1 MTERQKRFV
10 DFYIQTANA
19 AEAARLAGY
28 SENGA
33 RVTGAKLLSNPNI
46 SKMIEDRLKEMDSER
61 IATAE
66 ESMIFLT
73 SVVRGE
79 FKEEV
84 TTPTGKKV
92 AIQIPTAQRI
102 KAAETLLKIQGMFR
116 EKVDVKVDSAT
127 QFITA
132 LENIWS
138 GNNDRTSP
146 EEIQR

>member
-1 MTERQKRFV
+1 MTERQQRFV
-10 DFYIQTANA
+10 DYYIQTGNG

-28 SENGA
+28 SERSANRIGSENL
-33 RVTGAKLLSNPNI
+33 AKPDI
-46 SKMIEDRLKEMDSER
+46 SDAIQERLKEMESER

-116 EKVDVKVDSAT
+116 DKLDVKVDSTT

-132 LENIWS
+132 LENIWAE
-138 GNNDRTSP
+138 NNDRTSP